1 MGIRD
6 KIEDLEQQIY
16 VACSEGDYEQMDML
30 ENQLDQLK
38 LRADLKIDEDGL
50 DFGGSFSQ
58 KER

>member
-38 LRADLKIDEDGL
+38 SRADLNIDEDEL

>member
-6 KIEDLEQQIY
+6 KIKDLEQQIY
-16 VACSEGDYEQMDML
+16 IACSEGDYEQMDML

-38 LRADLKIDEDGL
+38 SRADLSIDEDEW
-50 DFGGSFSQ
+50 DFDGSFSQ